1 MIQLT
6 YSKAYRERRFVRCGL
21 VVIRFCLIINCTQI
35 LGVSEVAGWGLFA
48 TMPIRAGEFIGEY
61 RGEVVSH
68 NEAERRG
75 QMYDRNFNS
84 YLFALNSEFVV
95 DATVKG
101 CKMRFINHA
110 DKPNCSA
117 KVMHVCGDHKIG
129 IYASKNIKAGHE
141 LFYNYRYSGRHRQNK
156 EDDVGFSST
165 EEESSQ
171 DYEEEAPDEEDK
183 LVPVKK
189 WTATVKFCIASD

>member
-1 MIQLT
+1 
-6 YSKAYRERRFVRCGL
+6 
-21 VVIRFCLIINCTQI
+21 
-35 LGVSEVAGWGLFA
+35 
-48 TMPIRAGEFIGEY
+48 MPFRPGDFIGEY

-84 YLFALNSEFVV
+84 YLFGLNSDFVV

-117 KVMHVCGDHKIG
+117 KVLQVCGDHKIG
-129 IYASKNIKAGHE
+129 IYASRNIKPGHE
-141 LFYNYRYSGRHRQNK
+141 LFYNYRYSGRHK
-156 EDDVGFSST
+156 KKKGEKDEDSESEEGNSEESEEDSIDDNSSCCEEPPKRNSGIKFSIA
-165 EEESSQ
+165 EEEC
-171 DYEEEAPDEEDK
+171 D
-183 LVPVKK
+183 
-189 WTATVKFCIASD
+189 